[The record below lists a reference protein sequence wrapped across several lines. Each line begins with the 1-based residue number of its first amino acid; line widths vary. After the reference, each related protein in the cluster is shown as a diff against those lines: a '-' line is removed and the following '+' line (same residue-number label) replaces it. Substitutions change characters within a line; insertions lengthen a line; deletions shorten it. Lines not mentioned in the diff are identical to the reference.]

1 MERNIKEIVSHF
13 KTEGIFL
20 DSGKILTG
28 HINDS
33 YRVRIAKAGHPGYFL
48 QWINSYIFKD
58 LNGLMNNIS
67 TVTSH
72 LAEKLAGDDKL
83 AFKVLE
89 VIPCLDG
96 EIYYCDP
103 EGQYWRLYSFIDNAH
118 GYDVV
123 ENAKIAYEGG
133 KAFGLFMSLL
143 ADLSAEKLVEII
155 PDFHNMEKRLDTFD
169 ASLTTDPVNRAIT
182 ISEQIEFISDRRKQM
197 LSIPALIKEGKL
209 PKRITH
215 NDTKFNNIL
224 FDSTDH
230 AMCIVDL
237 DTVMPGSI
245 LFDFGDAIRTGANT
259 AGEDEKDLT
268 KVDINLPIYEA
279 YTNGFIKSTRHT
291 LTQVEIDNLA
301 FSARF
306 MTFII
311 GLRFLTDFVDGDPYF
326 RTSYPEHN
334 LDRAKVQFRL
344 VEQMERNA
352 DKMHEIVLQ
361 ALDKQSDPAV
371 SNVNIII
378 DPIMYHTM
386 LPLGISDAKFI

>member
-1 MERNIKEIVSHF
+1 MNRDIKNIISHF
-13 KTEGIFL
+13 SVKGEFL
-20 DSGKILTG
+20 GFEKNLTG

-33 YRVRIAKAGHPGYFL
+33 YFIKTTSTHHPGYFL
-48 QWINSYIFKD
+48 QWVNNYIFKD
-58 LNGLMNNIS
+58 VEGLMNNIS
-67 TVTSH
+67 AVTGH
-72 LAEKLAGDDKL
+72 LAKKLEANDKL
-83 AFKVLE
+83 AFRVLE
-89 VIPCLDG
+89 IVPCIDGKKFYLDVDG
-96 EIYYCDP
+96 N
-103 EGQYWRLYSFIDNAH
+103 YWRLYTYIDNMH
-118 GYDVV
+118 VYDVV

-133 KAFGLFMSLL
+133 KAFGIFMSLL
-143 ADLSAEKLVEII
+143 SDLPADTLTETI
-155 PDFHNMEKRLDTFD
+155 PDFHNMTTRLEAFYH
-169 ASLTTDPVNRAIT
+169 SVNHDPAGRAIG
-182 ISEQIEFISDRRKQM
+182 ISAEIAFVKQRAEQM
-197 LSIPALIKEGKL
+197 LTIPALIKSGQL

-224 FDSTDH
+224 FDETEH

-259 AGEDEKDLT
+259 AIEDEKDLT

-279 YTNGFIKSTRHT
+279 YTQGFIKFTRHT
-291 LTQVEIDNLA
+291 LTEMEINNLA

-326 RTSYPEHN
+326 RTMYPDHN

-344 VEQMERNA
+344 VEQMELNA

-361 ALDKQSDPAV
+361 SLDK
-371 SNVNIII
+371 
-378 DPIMYHTM
+378 
-386 LPLGISDAKFI
+386 